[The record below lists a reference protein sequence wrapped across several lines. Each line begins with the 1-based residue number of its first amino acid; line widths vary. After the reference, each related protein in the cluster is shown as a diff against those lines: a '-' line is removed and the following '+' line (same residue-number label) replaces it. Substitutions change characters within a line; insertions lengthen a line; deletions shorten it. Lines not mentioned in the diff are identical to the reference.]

1 MVEQLRLRKNRQR
14 LQVITLL
21 QLVIHHNR
29 KVISHNLL
37 LMAINL
43 LMTKSLKTISRMKK
57 RAAINQRVR
66 LRSTSFRLPKA

>member
-1 MVEQLRLRKNRQR
+1 MVGQLRLRQNRQR
-14 LQVITLL
+14 MQVITLL
-21 QLVIHHNR
+21 LLVIHHNR
-29 KVISHNLL
+29 KVISHNLF

>member
-1 MVEQLRLRKNRQR
+1 MSVCCIAVFAMSNQSMVEQLRLRQNRQR

-57 RAAINQRVR
+57 GRR
-66 LRSTSFRLPKA
+66 